1 MVFGWGSRNAYLGAA
16 MQIQPNGKAGCEL
29 DARLAFM
36 KLDATAA
43 SVMRGMKPIIERELP
58 GALDRFYHQVKQFP
72 AVAKFFGGDRQIDQ
86 AKTKQLEHWRRISDG
101 AIDEHYVGAVTAIG
115 DVHARIGLEPRWY
128 IGGYALVLE
137 SLMDKL
143 VRARWPKHPFGP
155 STANAAQLAAELSV
169 LAKTVMLDMDFAITV
184 YLEVAERERL
194 AAEERALA
202 EERRS
207 VVESIGGAL
216 NALSCGDLTYRI
228 ADTLPAEYAGL
239 RRDFNASLEMMAQS
253 VGEIMVASE
262 NLTTSS
268 DQIGDASD
276 DLARRTEQQ
285 AAGFEQTAAAL
296 DEISQTVERSA
307 ANAVR
312 AAKAAAE
319 AETHGVRSG
328 AVVEEAVRA
337 MAAIEGSSRQITQII
352 AVIDEIAFQTNL
364 LALNAGVEAA
374 RAGDAGKGFAVVAQE
389 VRGLAQRSADAAK
402 EIKGLI
408 STSTAEVSR
417 GVERVRHT
425 GEALNQIIAK
435 VSEIDLLIREI
446 AAGTR
451 EHADGLAQV
460 NTTVTQLDRTTQQN
474 AALVEETAVAAANLR
489 KEAAILSTS
498 VRRFRID
505 DAQSFIETPARMP
518 VAVRA

>member
-1 MVFGWGSRNAYLGAA
+1 MGKA
-16 MQIQPNGKAGCEL
+16 MQIQLNGRVARDL
-29 DARLAFM
+29 DARFAFM
-36 KLDATAA
+36 KLDATAT
-43 SVMRGMKPIIERELP
+43 SVMRSIKPIIERELP
-58 GALDRFYHQVKQFP
+58 AALDGFYRQVRQFP
-72 AVAKFFGGDRQIDQ
+72 AVSKFFNSDRQVDQ
-86 AKTKQLEHWRRISDG
+86 AKTKQLEHWRRIADG
-101 AIDEHYVGAVTAIG
+101 ALDEHYVAAVTAIG
-115 DVHARIGLEPRWY
+115 EVHARIGLEPRWY
-128 IGGYALVLE
+128 IGGYALILE
-137 SLMDKL
+137 SLIDKL
-143 VRARWPKHPFGP
+143 VKARWPKHPFGL
-155 STANAAQLAAELSV
+155 SNAGAAQLATELGV
-169 LAKTVMLDMDFAITV
+169 LAKTVLLDMDFAITV
-184 YLEVAERERL
+184 YLEAAERERL
-194 AAEERALA
+194 AAEARALA

-207 VVESIGGAL
+207 VVGSIGDAL
-216 NALSCGDLTYRI
+216 SALSCGDLTYRI
-228 ADTLPAEYAGL
+228 ADTLPAEYVGL
-239 RRDFNASLEMMAQS
+239 RRDFNASLDMMAQS
-253 VGEIMVASE
+253 VSEIMEASE
-262 NLTTSS
+262 SLSTSS

-296 DEISQTVERSA
+296 DEISKTVERSA
-307 ANAVR
+307 ANAIR

-319 AETHGVRSG
+319 AETHGARSG

-408 STSTAEVSR
+408 STSTAEVAR
-417 GVERVRHT
+417 GVEQVRHT

-435 VSEIDLLIREI
+435 VSEIDLLIQEI

-474 AALVEETAVAAANLR
+474 AAMVEETAVTAANLR
-489 KEAAILSTS
+489 KDAAGLLAS
-498 VRRFRID
+498 VKRFRID
-505 DAQSFIETPARMP
+505 PAQVITEAPARMP
-518 VAVRA
+518 LGARA

>member
-1 MVFGWGSRNAYLGAA
+1 
-16 MQIQPNGKAGCEL
+16 MQIQLNGKAEREL

-43 SVMRGMKPIIERELP
+43 SVMRGIKPIIERELP
-58 GALDRFYHQVKQFP
+58 AALDGFYQQVRRFP
-72 AVAKFFGGDRQIDQ
+72 AVSKFFNSDRQIDH
-86 AKTKQLEHWRRISDG
+86 AKSKQLEHWRRIGDG
-101 AIDEHYVGAVTAIG
+101 ALDDHYVAAVTAIG
-115 DVHARIGLEPRWY
+115 EVHARIGLEPRWY

-137 SLMDKL
+137 SLMEK
-143 VRARWPKHPFGP
+143 VVKSRWPKHPFGQ
-155 STANAAQLAAELSV
+155 SGAGAAQLSAELSV
-169 LAKTVMLDMDFAITV
+169 LAKAVLLDMDFAITV
-184 YLEVAERERL
+184 YLETAERERL
-194 AAEERALA
+194 AAEARALA

-207 VVESIGGAL
+207 VVGSIGDAL

-228 ADTLPAEYAGL
+228 PDTLPPEYAGL
-239 RRDFNASLEMMAQS
+239 RRDFNTSLDMMAQS
-253 VGEIMVASE
+253 VSEIMVASDG
-262 NLTTSS
+262 LTTSS

-285 AAGFEQTAAAL
+285 AAGFEQTVAAL

-307 ANAVR
+307 ANAIR
-312 AAKAAAE
+312 ATKAAAE
-319 AETHGVRSG
+319 AETHGARSG

-408 STSTAEVSR
+408 STSTAEVAR
-417 GVERVRHT
+417 GVEQVRHT

-460 NTTVTQLDRTTQQN
+460 STTVSQLDRTTQQN
-474 AALVEETAVAAANLR
+474 AAMVEESAVTAANLR
-489 KEAAILSTS
+489 KEAAILSAS
-498 VRRFRID
+498 VKRFRID
-505 DAQSFIETPARMP
+505 PAQSFPETLARMP
-518 VAVRA
+518 LAARA